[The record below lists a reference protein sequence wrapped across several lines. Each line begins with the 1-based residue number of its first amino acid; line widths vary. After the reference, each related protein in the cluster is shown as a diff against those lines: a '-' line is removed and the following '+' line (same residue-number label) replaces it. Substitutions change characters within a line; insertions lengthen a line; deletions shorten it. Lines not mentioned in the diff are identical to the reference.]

1 MSSPKVVIAPVLQ
14 FPTAA
19 ASLRAFAAGGYRRI
33 LVTSAIRSEGRS
45 AVGAE
50 MLPGGLERGDSS
62 WPSEYASGVASALA
76 GTGPESVLVVQA
88 DPMPSD
94 RPRVLG
100 LPACRG
106 LWELLHETYLC
117 DLDGPSTASFGLGDW
132 LEILA
137 AQCRSGTL
145 TVREGLEVLRLTF
158 LKGSIRAIACTA
170 SEQELGLTGSAL
182 RGQAGERIVRM
193 IEWSRPIFRFTG
205 HPAPAP
211 ALGVPPVSCL
221 DGLFRGRLHA
231 RCRQPF
237 IAGQIESRLTDTSL
251 PNLKLLPAGE
261 WGVLTPDLH
270 RPLELLLGR
279 LGRAFGIV
287 LLDAPPVAR
296 AGLSGLFARAAD
308 AVLLVVNTA
317 EVDYAS
323 VLRAADELRRAGAS
337 MIGVLVDRVGTPA
350 APAVTG

>member
-1 MSSPKVVIAPVLQ
+1 MPSSNSVGTLDLPLPSVP
-14 FPTAA
+14 
-19 ASLRAFAAGGYRRI
+19 ASLCAFALSGLRKI
-33 LVTSAIRSEGRS
+33 LVTRTFEDDGDPVFRA
-45 AVGAE
+45 AVLSHKSGPAGC
-50 MLPGGLERGDSS
+50 PGGFVGSAAMAL
-62 WPSEYASGVASALA
+62 ATSGHRVLIVQASASR
-76 GTGPESVLVVQA
+76 T
-88 DPMPSD
+88 DPPS
-94 RPRVLG
+94 R
-100 LPACRG
+100 RG
-106 LWELLHETYLC
+106 LWELLHATYLC
-117 DLDGPSTASFGLGDW
+117 ELSAERTAQFGLGDW

-145 TVREGLEVLRLTF
+145 TVREGTEVLRLTF
-158 LKGSIRAIACTA
+158 RRGSIRAIACTA

-193 IEWSRPIFRFTG
+193 IEWSRPVFRFTE

-211 ALGVPPVSCL
+211 ALGVPTASCL

-237 IAGQIESRLTDTSL
+237 IAGQIASRLTDTSL
-251 PNLKLLPAGE
+251 PNLKLLPAGA
-261 WGVLTPDLH
+261 WGVLTPGLY

-350 APAVTG
+350 APAVTR